1 MKVSFVIPVLNSEAT
16 LGECLDAIHAQKV
29 PDGVSFE
36 IVIADAGSSDRTLE
50 IARAAKVEVITT
62 NPLKTGEAGKTAAE
76 GQGACAVPRIRP
88 QVFGGGGDAFLICH
102 IFIPPV

>member
-36 IVIADAGSSDRTLE
+36 IVIADAGSSDRS
-50 IARAAKVEVITT
+50 ARPPASR
-62 NPLKTGEAGKTAAE
+62 PRTAT
-76 GQGACAVPRIRP
+76 
-88 QVFGGGGDAFLICH
+88 
-102 IFIPPV
+102 